1 MAKYHLQALIQILEG
16 EQAVIQRTDQKA
28 LTLLSILGVFMV
40 FFIVHFPKLQMD
52 RITFS
57 LVLVY
62 FSAAIGTMYNLVR
75 VIIPRLRKET
85 IQSEGQ
91 EETEKE
97 YVSPTFFAGI
107 SQFNSPEEYSEH
119 LKSKSNDE
127 DQFNTI
133 FSHQVFSLGKI
144 NQLKNEYI
152 RLSTYFFITALT
164 SELAIIIYM
173 AYARALPFLFPEG

>member
-1 MAKYHLQALIQILEG
+1 M
-16 EQAVIQRTDQKA
+16 
-28 LTLLSILGVFMV
+28 
-40 FFIVHFPKLQMD
+40 
-52 RITFS
+52 
-57 LVLVY
+57 
-62 FSAAIGTMYNLVR
+62 VR
-75 VIIPRLRKET
+75 VIIPRVRKET

-91 EETEKE
+91 EETGEK

-127 DQFNTI
+127 DQFYTI
-133 FSHQVFSLGKI
+133 FSQQVFSLGKI

-164 SELAIIIYM
+164 SELTIIIYM